1 MKQTQKSAAMNDAEK
16 NKADTGIVARAPKF
30 KPQSGADAVRSTKRR
45 MLWLMLNKSFHD
57 GCYLYMDEVIR
68 RFQKAGYTA
77 HDAREAIEF
86 MVSKDHVLIE
96 TTGHRVGLFLAK
108 CVEGEV

>member
-1 MKQTQKSAAMNDAEK
+1 MNKKETALVAASAQE
-16 NKADTGIVARAPKF
+16 NKADNEIVARAPTF
-30 KPQSGADAVRSTKRR
+30 KPQSGTGAVLSTKRR
-45 MLWLMLNKSFHD
+45 MLWLMLNESFHD

>member
-1 MKQTQKSAAMNDAEK
+1 MKTNKKAPAATEAQE
-16 NKADTGIVARAPKF
+16 NKADTGIVARAPMF
-30 KPQSGADAVRSTKRR
+30 KPQSGMTAVQSTKRR

>member
-1 MKQTQKSAAMNDAEK
+1 MNKNKKAPTEAK
-16 NKADTGIVARAPKF
+16 AQENKADNEIIARAPKF
-30 KPQSGADAVRSTKRR
+30 KPQSGAGAVRSTKRR

-57 GCYLYMDEVIR
+57 GCYLHMDEVIQ